1 MRVCGL
7 GLNGILSRHGL
18 VIACSANDIAYRNS
32 VLPHPACTD
41 MSMRVGLRWLLNGHY
56 FFIEGLPREILESI
70 GGFCGIYM
78 ISGVHI
84 DGRCL
89 FKDFEVC
96 CGRLRNVVCEQSR
109 ALTNEQHL

>member
-18 VIACSANDIAYRNS
+18 VIACSANDSVYRNS
-32 VLPHPACTD
+32 LLAHPACTD
-41 MSMRVGLRWLLNGHY
+41 MSMRVGLRWLLNAHY

-70 GGFCGIYM
+70 GGFCGNYV
-78 ISGVHI
+78 ISGVHM
-84 DGRCL
+84 DERCL
-89 FKDFEVC
+89 FKDFEIC
-96 CGRLRNVVCEQSR
+96 FGRVRNVCWEQSR